1 MDNHY
6 INNKNTNSKYINHT
20 NNNQSNIVHKYYSYN
35 VPSTRINTDI
45 NINNSSSNKYQ
56 INNNTNKDNNLLKRQ
71 FNQKELKENLKTEYN
86 KTNYSKDNKDNM
98 VNGNKRINHKIF
110 VRVASK
116 NKQENNND
124 KNTNLNNN
132 KKLSS
137 FTYNSNRDN
146 NYPQKTNNV
155 KSYTPLINYKSYQD
169 SKSKI
174 IPQRKS
180 SVSNNLN
187 SRITVQ
193 SKASDNSLRSRKN
206 ISNNN
211 TQNISYRNY
220 NKYNS
225 TNKQI
230 PNEFKQKKENE
241 EKQEE
246 ENLMN
251 IINKQVGINNLGN
264 SCFINSSLQ
273 IFIHCPLFINKLISK
288 RNQINENIPIT
299 FNFFTICET
308 ILKTKSKYISIYSF
322 KNILGL
328 KHKSF
333 SGFIQQDSQEFI
345 RLFLEDISKE
355 LNEIK
360 NNTNIYRLLSNSDS
374 KSKKMRDQD
383 FHLNFSRREKS
394 IITDIFYA
402 QIVNIY
408 TCQCKNEI
416 YSFQKILDFPLL
428 FPNKLK
434 SYFISLYDLLKL
446 YFSVEYID
454 FETKCDKC
462 QKILKHK
469 KELKISRPPEILIL
483 SLQRIDLLT
492 GKKLMYKVKFPQKL
506 DIKEFIDKECGY
518 EHESKYD
525 LFGIIN
531 HKGSLNSGH
540 YFSYIENENKQWIEY
555 NDSKVCEVKNFSDC
569 TDSVYAL
576 FYIKEKYN
584 NEKFFKI

>member
-1 MDNHY
+1 MDN
-6 INNKNTNSKYINHT
+6 INRMEKTKYINQK
-20 NNNQSNIVHKYYSYN
+20 NNNQNNTIHKYYSYN
-35 VPSTRINTDI
+35 PSFRKNT
-45 NINNSSSNKYQ
+45 NISNITTNKYQ
-56 INNNTNKDNNLLKRQ
+56 INKNNVSSKENNLLKRQ
-71 FNQKELKENLKTEYN
+71 FNQKELKENIKTEYN
-86 KTNYSKDNKDNM
+86 KTNIDNNNM
-98 VNGNKRINHKIF
+98 INGNKRINHKIF
-110 VRVASK
+110 VRIATK
-116 NKQENNND
+116 NKEENKNNNY
-124 KNTNLNNN
+124 NINNNLNNN
-132 KKLSS
+132 KRLSS
-137 FTYNSNRDN
+137 MTYTSNYN
-146 NYPQKTNNV
+146 QKTNIL
-155 KSYTPLINYKSYQD
+155 KSNTPSINYKSYQD
-169 SKSKI
+169 SKTKI
-174 IPQRKS
+174 IPLKRPES
-180 SVSNNLN
+180 
-187 SRITVQ
+187 
-193 SKASDNSLRSRKN
+193 N
-206 ISNNN
+206 ISSIKRDSKISSNYVNNN
-211 TQNISYRNY
+211 KSTNNYTQNISYRTY

-225 TNKQI
+225 TEKTISNSSNIK
-230 PNEFKQKKENE
+230 NE
-241 EKQEE
+241 ESE

-288 RNQINENIPIT
+288 EKTINENTPIT
-299 FNFFTICET
+299 FSFYSICDT

-345 RLFLEDISKE
+345 RLFLEDLSKE

-360 NNTNIYRLLSNSDS
+360 YNTNIYRLLSNTGS
-374 KSKKMRDQD
+374 KTKKVRDED

-408 TCQCKNEI
+408 TCQCKCEI

-428 FPNKLK
+428 FPNKIK
-434 SYFISLYDLLKL
+434 SNYISLYELLKL
-446 YFSVEYID
+446 HFALEYID

-469 KELKISRPPEILIL
+469 KEMKISRPPEILIL

-492 GKKLMYKVKFPQKL
+492 GKKLIYKVKFPQKL

-540 YFSYIENENKQWIEY
+540 YYSYVLNENKIWIEF

-584 NEKFFKI
+584 NEEYLKCK